1 MIDGQHRLNAIV
13 SGSAPLSALQEL
25 RSKQF
30 LATNE
35 LLRGVFDPT
44 RFTTNYDNLLRFDFR
59 ETPELN
65 PANELARFT
74 ASTVLS
80 TTSDLYKSLQSILA
94 SRINLALVESLQPI
108 SSVARDVLSSTA
120 LSAGLISEDLLALTR
135 WSTTKTIDWELSETL
150 RGVSDVGSAYSA
162 YASELVNQAT
172 QRQLQTTMQFP
183 GLRFADMSLPGRSAS
198 AAVGATTALIVTREA
213 DVADPDRLQRVRRDQ
228 ELEDALGAISPDL
241 RKAWVGAW
249 TAALQPA
256 PDHHRHAMVST
267 RALLERLLLA
277 LVDEGDL
284 SDAEAA
290 TVSLQPAGKRSVR
303 VRHLTAVLGPRGSG
317 LAEAIERQMTHLYG
331 LLSQNIHGRT
341 SDEGFEHDATLATLD
356 AAAALV
362 RLLLACHRARYESD
376 I

>member
-1 MIDGQHRLNAIV
+1 
-13 SGSAPLSALQEL
+13 LSALQEL
-25 RSKQF
+25 GSKQF

-150 RGVSDVGSAYSA
+150 RGV
-162 YASELVNQAT
+162 
-172 QRQLQTTMQFP
+172 
-183 GLRFADMSLPGRSAS
+183 
-198 AAVGATTALIVTREA
+198 
-213 DVADPDRLQRVRRDQ
+213 
-228 ELEDALGAISPDL
+228 
-241 RKAWVGAW
+241 
-249 TAALQPA
+249 
-256 PDHHRHAMVST
+256 
-267 RALLERLLLA
+267 
-277 LVDEGDL
+277 
-284 SDAEAA
+284 
-290 TVSLQPAGKRSVR
+290 
-303 VRHLTAVLGPRGSG
+303 
-317 LAEAIERQMTHLYG
+317 
-331 LLSQNIHGRT
+331 
-341 SDEGFEHDATLATLD
+341 
-356 AAAALV
+356 
-362 RLLLACHRARYESD
+362 
-376 I
+376 